1 MQGTKDRGA
10 HAEYLSSMSEVVSGK
25 RYSLGPGL
33 KWSSKPWL
41 RVEIFCQYQ
50 GGAGG
55 VRALE
60 QGCGTNLVQVF

>member
-1 MQGTKDRGA
+1 MKEYVILCILELSTERSLEMQGTKDRGA

-41 RVEIFCQYQ
+41 RVEIFC
-50 GGAGG
+50 
-55 VRALE
+55 
-60 QGCGTNLVQVF
+60 